1 MNTAATVK
9 SRDEIFD
16 FLKKLL
22 VDHFEM
28 QEDSITLD
36 ARLYE
41 DLDLDSIDAVDMIV
55 ELKRVTGKNMDPNA
69 FKQVRTVEDVVAA
82 VYDLVN
88 G

>member
-1 MNTAATVK
+1 MK

>member
-1 MNTAATVK
+1 MNAVATVK

-16 FLKKLL
+16 FLRNLL
-22 VDHFEM
+22 VEHFEM
-28 QEDSITLD
+28 EQDIITLD

-55 ELKRVTGKNMDPNA
+55 ELKRITGKNMDPNA

>member
-69 FKQVRTVEDVVAA
+69 F
-82 VYDLVN
+82 
-88 G
+88 